1 MVVVVV
7 AVNIMEKFILGNS
20 GIDSS
25 IRSTNDANIARF
37 VHLNAVVENL
47 NSLISKYTTIIS
59 ASQLATL
66 SSEPVKLNVPAGA
79 YTLCSGYLYYSANA
93 TEDLILGSQQIVTVD
108 NTMTISK
115 NSLINLN
122 PGNISFLANSGNY
135 STSFTS
141 GDLYFSIDE
150 DPATAPDGDLEITLY
165 LTKLNLSII

>member
-1 MVVVVV
+1 
-7 AVNIMEKFILGNS
+7 
-20 GIDSS
+20 
-25 IRSTNDANIARF
+25 
-37 VHLNAVVENL
+37 
-47 NSLISKYTTIIS
+47 
-59 ASQLATL
+59 
-66 SSEPVKLNVPAGA
+66 
-79 YTLCSGYLYYSANA
+79 
-93 TEDLILGSQQIVTVD
+93 
-108 NTMTISK
+108 MTISK